1 MSTTIEQSRM
11 SKVMQSVWSLISKAT
26 GRLAVSSRKFAA
38 LRQVDLEMRR
48 LQSQKMDRLIEMGR
62 KTYELYQTK
71 EINQADLVKVAA
83 TIEQLDASIQLKERE
98 MEAIRVQ
105 KDQ

>member
-1 MSTTIEQSRM
+1 MSQVWQSA
-11 SKVMQSVWSLISKAT
+11 WNLIRKGA

-48 LQSQKMDRLIEMGR
+48 LQSQRMDRLIEMGR
-62 KTYELYQTK
+62 KTYELYQAK
-71 EINQADLVKVAA
+71 EINQEDLVKVAA
-83 TIEQLDASIQLKERE
+83 TIEQLDSSIQVKERE
-98 MEAIRVQ
+98 MEAIRLR